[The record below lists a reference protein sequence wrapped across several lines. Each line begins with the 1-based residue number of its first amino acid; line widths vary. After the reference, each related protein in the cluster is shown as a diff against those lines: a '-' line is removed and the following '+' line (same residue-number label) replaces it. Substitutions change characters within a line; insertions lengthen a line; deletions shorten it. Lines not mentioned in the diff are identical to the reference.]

1 MDDNALKDEQLVVN
15 DQQEIYESFVCCVCL
30 DLLYKPVVLSCGH
43 VSCFWCVHK
52 SMNRSRESHCPVCRN
67 PYHHFPTICEMLH
80 FLLLKTY
87 PAAYKRRENQ
97 ILEEEQEMDFF
108 SPQIICDYPGNSPTS
123 TIINQ
128 ASNSSSTE
136 SFEIMEQSMEQSGS
150 ANHKGDEGIISEYS
164 SDRKPQIIGTSSVEG
179 KRLPQN
185 EHKPKIL
192 VTDLMC
198 PICKQL
204 LVHPVVLNCG
214 HVYCENCI
222 TDLSVE
228 MLRCKV
234 CQSPH
239 PRGFPKVC
247 LALDQFLEK
256 QFLEEYTQRRDAI
269 QLGQIKVQPETTS
282 SCSLPKDSGE
292 KIAWWSN
299 PELLVHR
306 GVGCDFCGM
315 YPIIGDRFRCVD
327 CEESIGFDLCGDC
340 YKNRS
345 KRPGRFNQKHTPDHN
360 LELVQYRRM
369 LISRGQDSSDLI
381 VIPDDPASSTDE
393 DENQTDSDATN

>member
-1 MDDNALKDEQLVVN
+1 MDDNALKDEQLVVI

-30 DLLYKPVVLSCGH
+30 DLLYKPIVLSCGH

-52 SMNRSRESHCPVCRN
+52 SMNSSRESHCPVCRN

-97 ILEEEQEMDFF
+97 TLEEEEEMDSF
-108 SPQIICDYPGNSPTS
+108 SPQILCDCPGNSPTS

-128 ASNSSSTE
+128 ASNSCSTE
-136 SFEIMEQSMEQSGS
+136 SFEIMEQSGS
-150 ANHKGDEGIISEYS
+150 ANHKGDEAIISEHS
-164 SDRKPQIIGTSSVEG
+164 SDRKPQITGTSVEG

-185 EHKPKIL
+185 EHNQQPKIL

-204 LVHPVVLNCG
+204 LIHPVVLNCG
-214 HVYCENCI
+214 HVHCQTCI
-222 TDLSVE
+222 TDLSLE

-256 QFLEEYTQRRDAI
+256 QFLEEYNQRRDAI

-282 SCSLPKDSGE
+282 CSLPKDSGE
-292 KIAWWSN
+292 KISWWSN

-315 YPIIGDRFRCVD
+315 YPIIGDRYRCAD

-345 KRPGRFNQKHTPDHN
+345 KRPGRFNQKHTPDHK